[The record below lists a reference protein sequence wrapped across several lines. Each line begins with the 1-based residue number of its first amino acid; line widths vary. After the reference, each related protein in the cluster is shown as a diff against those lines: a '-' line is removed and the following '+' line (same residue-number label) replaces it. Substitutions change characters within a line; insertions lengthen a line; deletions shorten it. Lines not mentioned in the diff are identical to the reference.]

1 MQALTSFQ
9 GVPVWLVHQSA
20 AQKTQ
25 RFLQLSKVDSYALAC
40 LLFEVTILL
49 WKVGIEPNVPLNKRH
64 HRWMKHRDSINGWIG
79 YLWVVWWGLEL
90 NLYMLLA
97 SNASQLESLFLWR
110 FNGSYSCANNEFLLL
125 PLAIVV
131 TTRKE
136 EEREKWQLCSR
147 ASTSGS
153 NGQPLKQFLSS
164 KPVGQWPWSIA
175 LFAICELGCFQ
186 KRFATTME
194 EVKLP

>member
-1 MQALTSFQ
+1 MQALTSFE

-49 WKVGIEPNVPLNKRH
+49 WKVGIEPNVPLKKRH

-79 YLWVVWWGLEL
+79 SLWVTAVWKGLKKKFKINSCGVVWWGLEL

-136 EEREKWQLCSR
+136 EEREKWQLCGR
-147 ASTSGS
+147 ARALHRDPIGS
-153 NGQPLKQFLSS
+153 LSNR
-164 KPVGQWPWSIA
+164 W
-175 LFAICELGCFQ
+175 
-186 KRFATTME
+186 
-194 EVKLP
+194 